1 MRRIYLIGIFLA
13 FSACLLQA
21 QEKPSVVATASMIAD
36 MARQI
41 GGELIDVK
49 SIVPI
54 GGDPHIYDPTPMA
67 AQMAADA
74 DLVLRNGLTFE
85 GWLNELVENSGT
97 DADIVTVT
105 DGIKPIESL
114 MYENAADPH
123 AWMDVSQV
131 ITYVKNIRD
140 ALIKLLP
147 DNSDQIEENYQA
159 YKLKLVELDRY
170 IKMQIQTIP
179 ESKRILI
186 TSHDAFQYYGRRY
199 GIQLESILGTS
210 TDADVQ
216 TSDIMRL
223 NKVIR
228 ESKVPAVF
236 IESTINPKLLEQI
249 ASDNKISIGGKLYA
263 DSLGDE
269 ESGASTY
276 LEMMRYDTDVIVEG
290 LSREAGENVA
300 AEKSNTN
307 TWFLGLGMLLV
318 LVLAVAL
325 IGFKLRKAR

>member
-1 MRRIYLIGIFLA
+1 MRRIYIIGIFLT
-13 FSACLLQA
+13 FSVCLLQA
-21 QEKPSVVATASMIAD
+21 QKKPSVVATASMIAD

-41 GGELIDVK
+41 GGDLVDVK

-97 DADIVTVT
+97 DANIVTVT

-123 AWMDVSQV
+123 AWMDVSLV

-147 DNSDQIEENYQA
+147 DNRDQIEENYQA

-170 IKMQIQTIP
+170 IKTQIQSIP
-179 ESKRILI
+179 EGKRILI

-216 TSDIMRL
+216 TSDI
-223 NKVIR
+223 I
-228 ESKVPAVF
+228 
-236 IESTINPKLLEQI
+236 PKYPLF
-249 ASDNKISIGGKLYA
+249 
-263 DSLGDE
+263 
-269 ESGASTY
+269 
-276 LEMMRYDTDVIVEG
+276 
-290 LSREAGENVA
+290 LSRAQSTQNFLNRSPLIT
-300 AEKSNTN
+300 KS
-307 TWFLGLGMLLV
+307 V
-318 LVLAVAL
+318 LEVNCMQILWVMKKAVQAP
-325 IGFKLRKAR
+325 IWK